1 MSNQVRCGRV
11 LIGGNA
17 PISIQ
22 SMTNVDSRDE
32 NLLINQ
38 INELE
43 EAGCD
48 IVRIAIPDEESA
60 KTLGKI
66 RKMTDMPLVADI
78 HFDYRLAILAMEN
91 GADKIRINPGNI
103 GGRDRLKKV
112 VDFAKERNIPI
123 RVGVNSG
130 SLSREIISKY
140 GGVTAEGLAE
150 SAINTLKIIEDMGHD
165 NLVLSIKSSNVTM
178 NYMAHLLVKDKT
190 NHPLHIGITESG
202 SSNNGKIKS
211 AIGIGGLLLAGIGD
225 TIRVSLTDNPI
236 EEVKFAKKILETV
249 DIRKKQ
255 IEIVSCPTCGRT
267 KIDLISLVDKVEKA
281 LEQVAKERKLLK
293 LKPIKVAVM
302 GCVVN
307 GPGESRE
314 ADYGI
319 AGGRG
324 EGIIFAKGVI
334 IKKVPEEDLVEELIR
349 IIKSD
354 YE

>member
-112 VDFAKERNIPI
+112 VFFAKERNIPI

-130 SLSREIISKY
+130 SLSRDIISKY

-150 SAINTLKIIEDMGHD
+150 SAINTLKIIEDMGYD

-178 NYMAHLLVKDKT
+178 NYKAHLLVKDKT

-211 AIGIGGLLLAGIGD
+211 AIGIGGLLLAGMGD

-249 DIRKKQ
+249 GIRKKH

-281 LEQVAKERKLLK
+281 LEQVAKERKLLN

-324 EGIIFAKGVI
+324 EGIIFARGVI
-334 IKKVPEEDLVEELIR
+334 IKKVPEEDLVEELIK

>member
-1 MSNQVRCGRV
+1 MNKQVRCGRV

-112 VDFAKERNIPI
+112 VDFAKKKNIPI

-130 SLSREIISKY
+130 SLSRDIISKH
-140 GGVTAEGLAE
+140 GGVTPEGLAE
-150 SAINTLKIIEDMGHD
+150 SAINTLKVIEDMGYD

-178 NYMAHLLVKDKT
+178 NYKAHLLVKDKT

-236 EEVKFAKKILETV
+236 EEIKFAKKILETL

-267 KIDLISLVDKVEKA
+267 KIDLISLVDKVEKV
-281 LEQVAKERKLLK
+281 LEQVEKERKLLN

>member
-48 IVRIAIPDEESA
+48 IVRIAIPDDESA

-78 HFDYRLAILAMEN
+78 HFDYRLAILAMKN

-112 VDFAKERNIPI
+112 VDFAKEKNIPI

-150 SAINTLKIIEDMGHD
+150 SAINTLRLIEDMGYD
-165 NLVLSIKSSNVTM
+165 NLVLSIKSSNVAM
-178 NYMAHLLVKDKT
+178 NYKAHLLVKDKT

-249 DIRKKQ
+249 GIRKKQ

>member
-38 INELE
+38 IKELE

-150 SAINTLKIIEDMGHD
+150 SAINTLRLIEDMDYD
-165 NLVLSIKSSNVTM
+165 NLVLSIKSSNVAM
-178 NYMAHLLVKDKT
+178 NYKAHLLVKDKT

-249 DIRKKQ
+249 GIRKKQ

-281 LEQVAKERKLLK
+281 LEQVAKERKLLN

-334 IKKVPEEDLVEELIR
+334 IKKVPEEDLVEELIK

>member
-112 VDFAKERNIPI
+112 VDFAKKKNIPI

-130 SLSREIISKY
+130 SLSRDIISKH
-140 GGVTAEGLAE
+140 GGVTPEGLAE
-150 SAINTLKIIEDMGHD
+150 SAINTLKVIEDMGYD

-178 NYMAHLLVKDKT
+178 NYKAHLLVKDKT

-236 EEVKFAKKILETV
+236 EEIKFAKKILETL

-267 KIDLISLVDKVEKA
+267 KIDLISLVDKVEKV
-281 LEQVAKERKLLK
+281 LEQVEKERKLLN

>member
-1 MSNQVRCGRV
+1 MNNQVRCGRV

-112 VDFAKERNIPI
+112 VFFAKERNIPI

-150 SAINTLKIIEDMGHD
+150 SAINTLKVIEDMGYD
-165 NLVLSIKSSNVTM
+165 NLVLSIKSSNVAM
-178 NYMAHLLVKDKT
+178 NYNAHLLVKDKT

-249 DIRKKQ
+249 GIRKKY

-281 LEQVAKERKLLK
+281 LEQVAKERKLLN

-302 GCVVN
+302 GCMVN

-324 EGIIFAKGVI
+324 EGIIFARGVI
-334 IKKVPEEDLVEELIR
+334 IKKVPEEDLVEELIK

>member
-112 VDFAKERNIPI
+112 VFFAKERNIPI

-130 SLSREIISKY
+130 SLSRDIISKY

-150 SAINTLKIIEDMGHD
+150 SAINTLKIIEDMGYD

-178 NYMAHLLVKDKT
+178 NYKAHLLVKDKT

-236 EEVKFAKKILETV
+236 EEIKFAKKILETL

-267 KIDLISLVDKVEKA
+267 KIDLISLVDKVEKV
-281 LEQVAKERKLLK
+281 LEQFEKERKLLN

>member
-1 MSNQVRCGRV
+1 MNKQVRCGRV

-112 VDFAKERNIPI
+112 VDFAKKKNIPI

-130 SLSREIISKY
+130 SLSRDIISKH
-140 GGVTAEGLAE
+140 GGVTPEGLAE
-150 SAINTLKIIEDMGHD
+150 SAINTLKVIEDMGYD
-165 NLVLSIKSSNVTM
+165 NLVLSIKSSNVAM
-178 NYMAHLLVKDKT
+178 NYKAHLLVKDKT

-249 DIRKKQ
+249 GIRKKQ

-293 LKPIKVAVM
+293 LKHIKVAVM

-334 IKKVPEEDLVEELIR
+334 IKKVPEEDLVEELIK

>member
-112 VDFAKERNIPI
+112 VDFAKEKKIPI

-130 SLSREIISKY
+130 SLSRDIISKH
-140 GGVTAEGLAE
+140 GGVTPEGLAE
-150 SAINTLKIIEDMGHD
+150 SAINTLRLIEDMGYD

-178 NYMAHLLVKDKT
+178 NYKAHLLVKDKT

-249 DIRKKQ
+249 GIRKKH

-281 LEQVAKERKLLK
+281 LEQVAKERKLLN

-334 IKKVPEEDLVEELIR
+334 IKKVPEEDLVEELIK

>member
-112 VDFAKERNIPI
+112 VFFAKERNIPI

-130 SLSREIISKY
+130 SLSRDIISKY

-150 SAINTLKIIEDMGHD
+150 SAINTLKIIEDMGYD
-165 NLVLSIKSSNVTM
+165 NLVLSVKSSNVTM
-178 NYMAHLLVKDKT
+178 NYKAHLLVKDKT

-236 EEVKFAKKILETV
+236 EEIKFAKKILETL

-267 KIDLISLVDKVEKA
+267 KIDLISLVDKVEKV
-281 LEQVAKERKLLK
+281 LEQVEKERKLLN

-334 IKKVPEEDLVEELIR
+334 IKKVPEEDLAEELIR

>member
-1 MSNQVRCGRV
+1 MNKQVRCGRV

-112 VDFAKERNIPI
+112 VDFAKKKNIPI

-130 SLSREIISKY
+130 SLSRDIISKH
-140 GGVTAEGLAE
+140 GRVTPEGLAE
-150 SAINTLKIIEDMGHD
+150 SAINTLKVIEDMGYD

-178 NYMAHLLVKDKT
+178 NYKAHLLVKDKT

-236 EEVKFAKKILETV
+236 EEIKFAKKILETL

-267 KIDLISLVDKVEKA
+267 KIDLISLVDKVEKV
-281 LEQVAKERKLLK
+281 LEQVEKERKLLN

>member
-38 INELE
+38 IKELE

-150 SAINTLKIIEDMGHD
+150 SAINTLRLIEDMDYD
-165 NLVLSIKSSNVTM
+165 NLVLSIKSSNVAM
-178 NYMAHLLVKDKT
+178 NYKAHLLVKDKT

-249 DIRKKQ
+249 GIRKKQ

-334 IKKVPEEDLVEELIR
+334 IKKVPEEDLVEELIK

>member
-112 VDFAKERNIPI
+112 VDFAKKKNIPI

-130 SLSREIISKY
+130 SLSRDIISKH
-140 GGVTAEGLAE
+140 GGVTPEGLAE
-150 SAINTLKIIEDMGHD
+150 SAINTLKVIEDMGYD
-165 NLVLSIKSSNVTM
+165 NLVLSIKSSNVAM
-178 NYMAHLLVKDKT
+178 NYKAHLLVKDKT

-236 EEVKFAKKILETV
+236 EEIKFAKKILETL

-281 LEQVAKERKLLK
+281 LKQVAKERKLLN

>member
-1 MSNQVRCGRV
+1 MNNQVRCGRV

-112 VDFAKERNIPI
+112 VFFAKERNIPI

-130 SLSREIISKY
+130 SLSRDIISKY

-150 SAINTLKIIEDMGHD
+150 SAINTLKIIEDMGYD

-178 NYMAHLLVKDKT
+178 NYKAHLLVKDKT

-236 EEVKFAKKILETV
+236 EEVKFAKKILETL

-255 IEIVSCPTCGRT
+255 IDIVSCPTCGRT
-267 KIDLISLVDKVEKA
+267 KIDLISLVDKAEKG
-281 LEQVAKERKLLK
+281 LEQVARERKLLN

-324 EGIIFAKGVI
+324 EGIIFARGVI
-334 IKKVPEEDLVEELIR
+334 IKKVPEEDLIEELIR

>member
-11 LIGGNA
+11 LIGGYA

-112 VDFAKERNIPI
+112 VDFAKEKKIPI

-150 SAINTLKIIEDMGHD
+150 SAINTLRLIEDMGYD
-165 NLVLSIKSSNVTM
+165 NLVLSIKSSNVAM
-178 NYMAHLLVKDKT
+178 NYKAHLLVKDKT

-236 EEVKFAKKILETV
+236 EEIKFAKKILETL

-267 KIDLISLVDKVEKA
+267 KIDLISLVDKVEKV
-281 LEQVAKERKLLK
+281 LEQVEKERKLLN

>member
-48 IVRIAIPDEESA
+48 IVRIAIPDDESA

-78 HFDYRLAILAMEN
+78 HFDYRLAILAMKN

-112 VDFAKERNIPI
+112 VDFAKEKNIPI

-140 GGVTAEGLAE
+140 EGVTAEGLAE
-150 SAINTLKIIEDMGHD
+150 SAINTLRLIEDMGYD
-165 NLVLSIKSSNVTM
+165 NLVLSIKSSNVAM
-178 NYMAHLLVKDKT
+178 NYNAHLLVKDKT

-249 DIRKKQ
+249 GIRKKQ

-293 LKPIKVAVM
+293 LKPIKIAVM

>member
-150 SAINTLKIIEDMGHD
+150 SAINTLKIIEDMGYD

-178 NYMAHLLVKDKT
+178 NYNAHLLVKDKT

-249 DIRKKQ
+249 GIRKKQ

-281 LEQVAKERKLLK
+281 LEQVAKERKLLN

-334 IKKVPEEDLVEELIR
+334 IKKVPEEDLVEELIK

>member
-112 VDFAKERNIPI
+112 VFFAKERNIPI

-130 SLSREIISKY
+130 SLSRDIISKY

-150 SAINTLKIIEDMGHD
+150 SAINTLKIIEDMGYD

-178 NYMAHLLVKDKT
+178 NYKAHLLVKDKT

-236 EEVKFAKKILETV
+236 EEIKFAKKILETL

-267 KIDLISLVDKVEKA
+267 KIDLISLVDKVEKV
-281 LEQVAKERKLLK
+281 LEQVEKERKLLN

>member
-38 INELE
+38 IKELE

-150 SAINTLKIIEDMGHD
+150 SAINTLRLIEDMDYD
-165 NLVLSIKSSNVTM
+165 NLVLSIKSSNVAM
-178 NYMAHLLVKDKT
+178 NYNAHLLVKDKT

-249 DIRKKQ
+249 GIRKKQ

-281 LEQVAKERKLLK
+281 LEQVAKERKLLN

-334 IKKVPEEDLVEELIR
+334 IKKVPEEDLVEELIK

>member
-38 INELE
+38 IKELE

-150 SAINTLKIIEDMGHD
+150 SAINTLRLIEDMDYD
-165 NLVLSIKSSNVTM
+165 NLVLSIKSSNVAM
-178 NYMAHLLVKDKT
+178 NYNAQLLVKDKT

-249 DIRKKQ
+249 GIRKKQ

-281 LEQVAKERKLLK
+281 LEQVAKERKLLN

-334 IKKVPEEDLVEELIR
+334 IKKVPEEDLVEELIK

>member
-112 VDFAKERNIPI
+112 VFFAKERNIPI

-130 SLSREIISKY
+130 SLSRDIISKY

-150 SAINTLKIIEDMGHD
+150 SAINTLKIIEDMGYD

-178 NYMAHLLVKDKT
+178 NYKAHLLVKDKT

-249 DIRKKQ
+249 CIRKKQ

-334 IKKVPEEDLVEELIR
+334 IKKVPEEDLVEELIK

>member
-112 VDFAKERNIPI
+112 VDFAKKKNIPI

-130 SLSREIISKY
+130 SLSRDIISKH
-140 GGVTAEGLAE
+140 GGVTPEGLAE
-150 SAINTLKIIEDMGHD
+150 SAINTLKVIEDMGYD
-165 NLVLSIKSSNVTM
+165 NLVLSIKSSNVAM
-178 NYMAHLLVKDKT
+178 NYKAHLLVKDKT

-236 EEVKFAKKILETV
+236 EEIKFAKKILETL

-267 KIDLISLVDKVEKA
+267 KIDLISLVDKVEKV
-281 LEQVAKERKLLK
+281 LEQVEKERKLLN

>member
-66 RKMTDMPLVADI
+66 RKMTDMPIVSDI

-112 VDFAKERNIPI
+112 VNFAKERNIPI

-130 SLSREIISKY
+130 SLSRDIISKH
-140 GGVTAEGLAE
+140 GGVTPEGLAE
-150 SAINTLKIIEDMGHD
+150 SAINTLKVIEDMGYD

-178 NYMAHLLVKDKT
+178 NYKAHLLVKDKI

-236 EEVKFAKKILETV
+236 EEVKFAKKILETL

-281 LEQVAKERKLLK
+281 LEQVEKERKLLN

>member
-38 INELE
+38 IKELE

-150 SAINTLKIIEDMGHD
+150 SAINTLRLIEDMDYD
-165 NLVLSIKSSNVTM
+165 NLVLSIKSSNVAM
-178 NYMAHLLVKDKT
+178 NYNAHLLVKDKI

-249 DIRKKQ
+249 GIRKKQ

-281 LEQVAKERKLLK
+281 LEQVAKERKLLN

-334 IKKVPEEDLVEELIR
+334 IKKVPEEDLVEELIK

>member
-112 VDFAKERNIPI
+112 VDFAKKKNIPI

-130 SLSREIISKY
+130 SLSRDIISKH
-140 GGVTAEGLAE
+140 GGVTPEGLAE
-150 SAINTLKIIEDMGHD
+150 SAINTLKVIEDMGYD
-165 NLVLSIKSSNVTM
+165 NLVLSIKSSNVAM
-178 NYMAHLLVKDKT
+178 NYNAHLLVKDKT

-249 DIRKKQ
+249 GIRKKQ

-267 KIDLISLVDKVEKA
+267 KIDLISLVDKVEKV
-281 LEQVAKERKLLK
+281 LEQVEKERKLLN

-334 IKKVPEEDLVEELIR
+334 IKKVPEEDLVEELIG

>member
-1 MSNQVRCGRV
+1 MNKQVRCGRV

-112 VDFAKERNIPI
+112 VDFAKKKNIPI

-130 SLSREIISKY
+130 SLSRDIISKH
-140 GGVTAEGLAE
+140 GGVTPEGLAE
-150 SAINTLKIIEDMGHD
+150 SAINTLKIIEDMGYD

-178 NYMAHLLVKDKT
+178 NYKAHLLVKDKT

-236 EEVKFAKKILETV
+236 EEIKFAKKILETL

-267 KIDLISLVDKVEKA
+267 KIDLISLVDKVEKV
-281 LEQVAKERKLLK
+281 LEQVEKERKLLN

>member
-38 INELE
+38 IKELE

-150 SAINTLKIIEDMGHD
+150 SAINTLRLIEDMDYD
-165 NLVLSIKSSNVTM
+165 NLVLSIKSSNVAM
-178 NYMAHLLVKDKT
+178 NYNAHLLVKDKT

-249 DIRKKQ
+249 GIRKKQ

-334 IKKVPEEDLVEELIR
+334 IKKVPEEDLVEELIK

>member
-38 INELE
+38 IKELE

-140 GGVTAEGLAE
+140 GGVTSEGLAE
-150 SAINTLKIIEDMGHD
+150 SAINTLRLIEDMGYD
-165 NLVLSIKSSNVTM
+165 NLVLSIKSSNVAM
-178 NYMAHLLVKDKT
+178 NYKAHLLVKDKT

-249 DIRKKQ
+249 GIRKKQ

-281 LEQVAKERKLLK
+281 LDQVAKERKLLN

-334 IKKVPEEDLVEELIR
+334 IKKVPEEDLVEELIK